1 MALFAALLVD
11 LRPHILEIRIDF
23 LIGTLERLIGK
34 VGCEFKLQDLWIKNI
49 TLRTGLVNTDTIPVL
64 MRVVESGGVKP
75 EELVTHRFKLDD
87 IEKAYDIFSEAAK
100 EQAIKML
107 LTAE

>member
-1 MALFAALLVD
+1 MEARGQVLANSDVRLADHAAAIAHLGVHGKSVEF
-11 LRPHILEIRIDF
+11 RLE
-23 LIGTLERLIGK
+23 
-34 VGCEFKLQDLWIKNI
+34 DLWIKNV
-49 TLRTGLVNTDTIPVL
+49 TVRTGLVNTNTTPVL
-64 MRVVESGGVKP
+64 MRVVEAGGVAP
-75 EELVTHRFKLDD
+75 AGLVTHRFKLND

>member
-1 MALFAALLVD
+1 MAMEAVGIPETFDVCQRIIRAGG
-11 LRPHILEIRIDF
+11 HIAN
-23 LIGTLERLIGK
+23 IGVHGK
-34 VGCEFKLQDLWIKNI
+34 SVEFNLQDLWIKNI
-49 TLRTGLVNTDTIPVL
+49 TVRTGLVSTNTIPVL

-75 EELVTHRFKLDD
+75 EELVTHRFKLND